1 MNRSG
6 ECITAWD
13 NCSSGGQEGHLR
25 RRYFSRDLAGEKE
38 LAFSHW
44 RESASGRGKS
54 KCKGLHED

>member
-1 MNRSG
+1 MGQLQLR
-6 ECITAWD
+6 C
-13 NCSSGGQEGHLR
+13 QEGHLR